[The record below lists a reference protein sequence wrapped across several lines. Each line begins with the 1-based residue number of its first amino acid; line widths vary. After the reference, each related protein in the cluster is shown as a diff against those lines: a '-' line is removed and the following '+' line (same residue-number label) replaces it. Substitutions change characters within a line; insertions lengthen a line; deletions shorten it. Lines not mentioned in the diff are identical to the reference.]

1 MLCLYED
8 FPNISAIKSLCD
20 RKAVRKHDRQS
31 RADRDMIRYTNIQ
44 YFAEATLS
52 VITAN
57 NRSSVDFL
65 SSRLFHSEDDERRVF
80 KNGKMMKG
88 S

>member
-1 MLCLYED
+1 MCSQED
-8 FPNISAIKSLCD
+8 FPNTNAIKNLGD

-31 RADRDMIRYTNIQ
+31 RADRDMICYTNIQ

-65 SSRLFHSEDDERRVF
+65 SSRLFHSEDDKRRVF